1 MAGKQ
6 YSLKAVLSVTDRI
19 SPALKKVDRGIGKI
33 SRSFSNLTRASKSLA
48 SGLALPLAGLSAL
61 AGAGGFSLTGVIT
74 QFTELGKSVNDA
86 SKKAG
91 TSVEALQKLQFAA
104 LRGGLTTEDMTKAM
118 AKLSSTIGNAVS
130 GKSADAAALFKRL
143 GISLKDANGQIVN
156 SADVMRG
163 LAEAIKRNENPV
175 VRMRIL
181 TTVFGEQLAR
191 NLIPT
196 LSNGAAGIDEM
207 ADKAEK
213 FGIVIGKDTAEQAS
227 HLGDVLGDFGLV
239 IKSLQVRIASQLA
252 PIIEKITLRFQN
264 WIIANK
270 EFIAQRIEKV
280 FDGIAQAVD
289 RVDFTAAL
297 DGFLKFFEMCFK
309 AVDAVGG
316 VGNVLKGFGL
326 IIGISLVGD
335 LAKLG
340 KALWGIGV
348 AFNTAFGPWGLVIA
362 GAVAAGVVLYEKW
375 DTIKEKL
382 AAVWDWIAEKYEKLT
397 NFLSNPIDAL
407 RDAIQSPVSAPALT
421 GMAGAVPGVADSRMT
436 GDIRV
441 RIVTDEGMRAEVD
454 DVEADGGHIG
464 VEPMTYSFTD

>member
-33 SRSFSNLTRASKSLA
+33 GRSFSSLTRASKTLA

-61 AGAGGFSLTGVIT
+61 AGAGGFSLTGVIS

-91 TSVEALQKLQFAA
+91 TSVESLQKLQFAA
-104 LRGGLTTEDMTKAM
+104 IRGGLTAEDMTKTM

-143 GISLKDANGQIVN
+143 GITLKDANGQIAN

-191 NLIPT
+191 NLIPM

-207 ADKAEK
+207 AAKAEK
-213 FGIVIGKDTAEQAS
+213 LGIVIGKDTAEQAS

-252 PIIEKITLRFQN
+252 PIIEKITLRFQD
-264 WIIANK
+264 WIVANK
-270 EFIAQRIEKV
+270 EFIAQRLEKV
-280 FDGIAQAVD
+280 FDGIAKTID
-289 RVDFTAAL
+289 RIDFTVAL
-297 DGFLKFFEMCFK
+297 DGFLKFIETCFK
-309 AVDAVGG
+309 AIEAVGG
-316 VGNVLKGFGL
+316 IGNVLKGFGVL
-326 IIGISLVGD
+326 IGISLAGD
-335 LAKLG
+335 LVRLG
-340 KALWGIGV
+340 KALWSVGV
-348 AFNTAFGPWGLVIA
+348 AFNSAFGPWGLVIA
-362 GAVAAGVVLYEKW
+362 GAVAAGVALYENW
-375 DTIKEKL
+375 DTVKEKL

-397 NFLSNPIDAL
+397 SFLSNPIDTL
-407 RDAIQSPVSAPALT
+407 RGVMQPQMVAPALT
-421 GMAGAVPGVADSRMT
+421 GMAGSVPGVADSRMT

-441 RIVTDEGMRAEVD
+441 RIVTDEGMHAEVD
-454 DVEADGGHIG
+454 DIEAEGGQIG
-464 VEPMTYSFTD
+464 VEPMTYSFVD